1 VVPFLGQWIL
11 FGWEVPMSVM
21 LELGAKGRVVIPAAV
36 RREAEIE
43 LGETLIARA
52 EGPGRIVLE
61 TPAAVQA
68 RVWAAAPVEREPQD
82 SVRDVRSLR
91 DDDNRIGEQA
101 ARQRRGTDVVDSQD
115 DLGEALL
122 RALEL

>member
-1 VVPFLGQWIL
+1 
-11 FGWEVPMSVM
+11 M
-21 LELGAKGRVVIPAAV
+21 LELGAKGRVVVPAAV

-43 LGETLIARA
+43 LGQTLIARA

-68 RVWAAAPVEREPQD
+68 RVWAAAPVDGEPVD
-82 SVRDVRSLR
+82 AVRDVRALR
-91 DDDNRIGEQA
+91 DDDNRTGERA
-101 ARQRRGTDVVDSQD
+101 ARRRQGTGVVDSQD

>member
-1 VVPFLGQWIL
+1 
-11 FGWEVPMSVM
+11 MSVM
-21 LELGAKGRVVIPAAV
+21 LELGAKGRVVVPTAV

-43 LGETLIARA
+43 LGQTLIARA

-68 RVWAAAPVEREPQD
+68 RVWAAAPMEGEPQD
-82 SVRDVRSLR
+82 SVRDVRALR
-91 DDDNRIGEQA
+91 DDDNRISERA
-101 ARQRRGTDVVDSQD
+101 ARRRQGAAVADSQD

-122 RALEL
+122 RVLAL